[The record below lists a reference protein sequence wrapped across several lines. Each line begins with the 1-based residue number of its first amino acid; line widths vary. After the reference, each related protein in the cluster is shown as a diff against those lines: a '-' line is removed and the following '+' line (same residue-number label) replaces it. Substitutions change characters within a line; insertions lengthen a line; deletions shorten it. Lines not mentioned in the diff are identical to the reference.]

1 MLGTT
6 RVGLGTFV
14 VATLGHVP
22 SYFAEVYVGYAAG
35 HVTRVVG
42 GATPHDVGSHMV
54 TFAGLAMSLAAVAYV
69 ATRAVRAVR
78 EAEARIPRA

>member
-1 MLGTT
+1 
-6 RVGLGTFV
+6 
-14 VATLGHVP
+14 
-22 SYFAEVYVGYAAG
+22 
-35 HVTRVVG
+35 
-42 GATPHDVGSHMV
+42 MV